1 MKRLAAAEEIMALV
15 IKGMGLASGQEAYSL
30 IRDIRRMEV
39 ATAEQILAASENAS
53 ILLKCHHFRLL
64 LAGKIQETSRP
75 KEHPE
80 TLTLTRMV
88 VMETRGGVKIG
99 RNVKIVVKRDKR
111 PKGERRGKSKKRLLF
126 S

>member
-64 LAGKIQETSRP
+64 A
-75 KEHPE
+75 
-80 TLTLTRMV
+80 
-88 VMETRGGVKIG
+88 
-99 RNVKIVVKRDKR
+99 
-111 PKGERRGKSKKRLLF
+111 KSKKHQDQKNTPKP
-126 S
+126 